1 MENVN
6 HDLLKMYKRM
16 LEIYKGDWKTHITKI
31 WETEDMIESIE
42 RKIKAEQEGDTA

>member
-1 MENVN
+1 MADLN

-16 LEIYKGDWKTHITKI
+16 LQIYKDDWKTHITKI

-42 RKIKAEQEGDTA
+42 RRIKAEQGNS